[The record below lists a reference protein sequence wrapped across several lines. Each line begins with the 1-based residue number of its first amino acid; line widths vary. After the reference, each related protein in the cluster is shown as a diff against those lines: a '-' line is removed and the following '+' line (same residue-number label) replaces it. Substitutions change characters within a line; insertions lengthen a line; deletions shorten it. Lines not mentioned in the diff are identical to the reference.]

1 MEAQE
6 LALRRVQ
13 HLVPTKATVANALC
27 EKESVTMVKNL
38 LRFVFLTMI
47 LSAIAV
53 SASQL
58 GKSSSGLVTCGNPC
72 TSSAQ
77 CARPC
82 GCLLRPQGG
91 GVCRL

>member
-1 MEAQE
+1 
-6 LALRRVQ
+6 
-13 HLVPTKATVANALC
+13 
-27 EKESVTMVKNL
+27 MVKKML
-38 LRFVFLTMI
+38 WFLFLTVI
-47 LSAIAV
+47 FSAIAV

-58 GKSSSGLVTCGNPC
+58 MQKPTIGAVCGGNPC
-72 TSSAQ
+72 TTSAQ

>member
-1 MEAQE
+1 MVRKMLFTLF
-6 LALRRVQ
+6 LAI
-13 HLVPTKATVANALC
+13 
-27 EKESVTMVKNL
+27 
-38 LRFVFLTMI
+38 VF
-47 LSAIAV
+47 SAIAV

-58 GKSSSGLVTCGNPC
+58 STAPRAAACGNPC

-82 GCLLRPQGG
+82 ACLLRPQGG